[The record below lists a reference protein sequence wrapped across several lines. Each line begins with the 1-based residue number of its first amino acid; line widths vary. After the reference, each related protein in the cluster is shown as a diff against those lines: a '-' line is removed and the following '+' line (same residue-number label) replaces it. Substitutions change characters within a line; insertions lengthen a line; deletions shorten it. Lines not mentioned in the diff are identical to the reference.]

1 MSRDRLQARRDKF
14 QNIKDCESDGVVAD
28 NMDVRTKLMEQVR
41 SGEKTLDE
49 VQKELRKIQ
58 RDAKKNGKI
67 TRNQAFIRG

>member
-1 MSRDRLQARRDKF
+1 MSRDRFERRRDKF
-14 QNIKDCESDGVVAD
+14 QNIKDCESDGIVAD
-28 NMDVRTKLMEQVR
+28 NMDVRTRMMEQVK
-41 SGEKTLDE
+41 SGEKTLEE